1 MRVNKEIHIKCLKPF
16 SKGSNMLVGS
26 MSSNFGVCVWG
37 WGKKNGLVGGI
48 AS

>member
-1 MRVNKEIHIKCLKPF
+1 
-16 SKGSNMLVGS
+16 MLLGS